1 MLTYGPLQD
10 EEDAESSASDE
21 DDLPFTRA
29 EALAQV
35 QVPLI
40 IRELVGLRSAL
51 SPAQPPPVP
60 PPVPAA
66 IPAIPPWEEGEFP
79 GSHASAFVG
88 ARRAAAVG
96 GFPRPSPLRFQTTAP
111 DVESE
116 SDDSQ
121 SEGDDGADDVASLPE
136 LGAPEQIEFQ
146 ELMRSLRGGES
157 TIPSTRSEFGSSRG
171 IDVSDDDSDED
182 GPDETELPPLIPD
195 NIGHEYSTTP
205 PATLTGS
212 AGAQSTNTTA
222 SVPATQQR
230 FADRLPRL
238 FQGYFQ
244 PRPSNLGLHTS
255 PSTLQPASDLENA
268 TNNGLAGSHPSLDD
282 VDD

>member
-1 MLTYGPLQD
+1 MLLTYAFLQD
-10 EEDAESSASDE
+10 EVAADSSASDE
-21 DDLPFTRA
+21 DDLSLTEA
-29 EALAQV
+29 QALAQL

-40 IRELVGLRSAL
+40 IRELVGLRTAL
-51 SPAQPPPVP
+51 SPAQPPTMP

-111 DVESE
+111 DVESD
-116 SDDSQ
+116 SDSSQ
-121 SEGDDGADDVASLPE
+121 SEGDGADDVASLPE
-136 LGAPEQIEFQ
+136 LGAP
-146 ELMRSLRGGES
+146 
-157 TIPSTRSEFGSSRG
+157 
-171 IDVSDDDSDED
+171 DNDSDED
-182 GPDETELPPLIPD
+182 GADATELPLLIPD
-195 NIGHEYSTTP
+195 TTGHEYAATP
-205 PATLTGS
+205 SAALPGPTGGQS
-212 AGAQSTNTTA
+212 ANTTHSLPVA
-222 SVPATQQR
+222 QQR

-244 PRPSNLGLHTS
+244 PRASNLGLHTS
-255 PSTLQPASDLENA
+255 PNTSQPIQESE
-268 TNNGLAGSHPSLDD
+268 TSIIGSLGGGPHSSLDD